1 MAIKYLDQI
10 NVSNKKVLIRA
21 DFNVPYDKNMNITD
35 DTRITSTLP
44 TIEYCLNQNATV
56 ILVSHLGRPKGKPV
70 PEMSLKPVAKRLSE
84 LLKKDVVFI
93 DKPVTQGIQD
103 EISRLK
109 PGDVALLENIRFYP
123 EEEKNDESFGKLLG
137 SLADVYVNDAFA
149 TAHRGHA
156 SNEAITRYVKECVA
170 GFLMKDELEYFKK
183 ALVQPEKPVTA
194 IIGGVKIST
203 KIDVLKNIIPKVDNL
218 LIGGGMSYTF
228 LKALG
233 YNIGKSVVEDDQLN
247 TAKEIIE
254 LAKKHNVNLVLPED
268 IVVANKFDSPEGKEV
283 VPITAIPDNKE
294 GVDIGPIT
302 RKKFADI
309 IKQSKTIIW
318 NGPLGA
324 FETKDF
330 SEGTNEIAKVV
341 AESGTTSVIGGGDT
355 GAAINASGFA
365 DKMTYISTAGGAFLE
380 LMEGKTLPA
389 VKALDK

>member
-44 TIEYCLNQNATV
+44 TIEYCLKQNATV

-70 PEMSLKPVAKRLSE
+70 PEMSLKPVAIRLSE

-103 EISRLK
+103 EINKLK

-123 EEEKNDESFGKLLG
+123 EEEKNDENFGKLLG
-137 SLADVYVNDAFA
+137 ALADVYVNDAFA

-183 ALVQPEKPVTA
+183 ALVQPQKPVTA

-203 KIDVLKNIIPKVDNL
+203 KIEVLKNIIPKVDNL

-233 YNIGKSVVEDDQLN
+233 YNIGKSVVEEDQLH

-254 LAKKHNVNLVLPED
+254 LAKKHNVNLLLPED
-268 IVVANKFDSPEGKEV
+268 IVVANQFDSPEGKEV
-283 VPITAIPDNKE
+283 VPITSIPDNKE
-294 GVDIGPIT
+294 GVDIGPAT
-302 RKKFADI
+302 RKKFAEI
-309 IKQSKTIIW
+309 IKQSKTVIW

-324 FETKDF
+324 FETKEF
-330 SEGTNEIAKVV
+330 AEGTGEIAKIV
-341 AESGTTSVIGGGDT
+341 AESGCTSVIGGGDT
-355 GAAINASGFA
+355 GAAINSSGYA

-380 LMEGKTLPA
+380 LMEGKILPA

>member
-44 TIEYCLNQNATV
+44 TIEYCLKQNATV

-70 PEMSLKPVAKRLSE
+70 PEMSLKPVAIRLSE

-103 EISRLK
+103 EINKLK

-123 EEEKNDESFGKLLG
+123 EEEKNDENFGKLLG
-137 SLADVYVNDAFA
+137 ALADVYVNDAFA

-183 ALVQPEKPVTA
+183 ALVQPQKPVTA

-203 KIDVLKNIIPKVDNL
+203 KIEVLKNIIPKVDNL

-233 YNIGKSVVEDDQLN
+233 YNIGKSVVEEDQLH

-254 LAKKHNVNLVLPED
+254 LAKKHNVNLLLPED
-268 IVVANKFDSPEGKEV
+268 IVVANQFDSPEGKEV
-283 VPITAIPDNKE
+283 VPITSIPDNKE
-294 GVDIGPIT
+294 GVDIGPAT
-302 RKKFADI
+302 RKKFAEI
-309 IKQSKTIIW
+309 IKQSKTVIW

-324 FETKDF
+324 FETKEF
-330 SEGTNEIAKVV
+330 AEGTGEIAKVV
-341 AESGTTSVIGGGDT
+341 AESGCTSVIGGGDT
-355 GAAINASGFA
+355 GAAINSSGYA

-380 LMEGKTLPA
+380 LMEGKILPA

>member
-44 TIEYCLNQNATV
+44 TIEYCLKQNATV

-93 DKPVTQGIQD
+93 DKPITQGIQD
-103 EISRLK
+103 EINKLK

-123 EEEKNDESFGKLLG
+123 EEEKNDENFGKLLG

-294 GVDIGPIT
+294 GVDIGPMT
-302 RKKFADI
+302 RKKFSDI

-324 FETKDF
+324 FETKEF
-330 SEGTNEIAKVV
+330 AEGTNEIAKVV
-341 AESGTTSVIGGGDT
+341 GESGNTSVIGGGDT
-355 GAAINASGFA
+355 GAAINASGYA
-365 DKMTYISTAGGAFLE
+365 NKMTYISTAGGAFLE
-380 LMEGKTLPA
+380 LMEGKILPA

>member
-44 TIEYCLNQNATV
+44 TIEYCLKQNAIV

-93 DKPVTQGIQD
+93 DKPITQGIQD
-103 EISRLK
+103 EINKLK

-123 EEEKNDESFGKLLG
+123 EEEKNDENFGKLLG

-183 ALVQPEKPVTA
+183 ALVQPQKPVTA

-233 YNIGKSVVEDDQLN
+233 YNIGKSVVEDDQLT

-254 LAKKHNVNLVLPED
+254 LAKKHNVNLLLPED

-283 VPITAIPDNKE
+283 VPITSIPDNKE
-294 GVDIGPIT
+294 GVDIGPAT
-302 RKKFADI
+302 RKKFSEI
-309 IKQSKTIIW
+309 IKQSKTVIW

-324 FETKDF
+324 FETKEF
-330 SEGTNEIAKVV
+330 AEGTGEIAKVV
-341 AESGTTSVIGGGDT
+341 AESGCTSVIGGGDT
-355 GAAINASGFA
+355 GAAINSSGYA

-380 LMEGKTLPA
+380 LMEGKILPA

>member
-44 TIEYCLNQNATV
+44 TIEYCLKQNATV

-70 PEMSLKPVAKRLSE
+70 PEMSLQPVAKRLSE

-93 DKPVTQGIQD
+93 NKPITQGIQD
-103 EISRLK
+103 EINKLK

-123 EEEKNDESFGKLLG
+123 EEEKNDENFGKLLG

-183 ALVQPEKPVTA
+183 ALVQPQKPVTA

-233 YNIGKSVVEDDQLN
+233 YTIGKSVVEDDQLN

-254 LAKKHNVNLVLPED
+254 LAKKHNVNLLLPED

-283 VPITAIPDNKE
+283 VPITNIPDNKE
-294 GVDIGPIT
+294 GVDIGPAT

-309 IKQSKTIIW
+309 IKKSKTVIW

-324 FETKDF
+324 FETKEF
-330 SEGTNEIAKVV
+330 AEGTGEIAKVV
-341 AESGTTSVIGGGDT
+341 AESGCTSVIGGGDT
-355 GAAINASGFA
+355 GAAINSTGYA

-380 LMEGKTLPA
+380 LMEGKILPA

>member
-10 NVSNKKVLIRA
+10 DVSNKKVFIRA

-44 TIEYCLNQNATV
+44 TIEYCLKQNATV

-84 LLKKDVVFI
+84 LLKKDVLFI
-93 DKPVTQGIQD
+93 DKPITQGIQD
-103 EISRLK
+103 DINKLK

-123 EEEKNDESFGKLLG
+123 EEEKNDENFGKMLG

-218 LIGGGMSYTF
+218 LVGGGMSYTF

-233 YNIGKSVVEDDQLN
+233 YNIGKSVVEDDQLD

-254 LAKKHNVNLVLPED
+254 LAKKHNVNLILPED

-283 VPITAIPDNKE
+283 VPITNIPDNKE
-294 GVDIGPIT
+294 GVDIGPNT
-302 RKKFADI
+302 RKKFAEI
-309 IKQSKTIIW
+309 IQHSKTVIW

-324 FETKDF
+324 FETKEF
-330 SEGTNEIAKVV
+330 AEGTNEIARVV
-341 AESGTTSVIGGGDT
+341 ANSGCTSVIGGGDT
-355 GAAINASGFA
+355 GAAINASGYA

-380 LMEGKTLPA
+380 LMEGKVLPA

>member
-44 TIEYCLNQNATV
+44 TIEYCLKQNATV

-93 DKPVTQGIQD
+93 DKPITQGIQD
-103 EISRLK
+103 EINKLK

-123 EEEKNDESFGKLLG
+123 EEEKNDENFGKLLG
-137 SLADVYVNDAFA
+137 ALADVYVNDAFA

-183 ALVQPEKPVTA
+183 ALVQPQKPVTA

-203 KIDVLKNIIPKVDNL
+203 KIEVLKNIIPKVDNL

-233 YNIGKSVVEDDQLN
+233 YNIGKSVVEEDQLH

-254 LAKKHNVNLVLPED
+254 LAKKHNVNLLLPED
-268 IVVANKFDSPEGKEV
+268 IVVANQFDSPEGKEV
-283 VPITAIPDNKE
+283 VPITSIPDNKE
-294 GVDIGPIT
+294 GVDIGPAT
-302 RKKFADI
+302 RKKFAEI
-309 IKQSKTIIW
+309 IKQSKTVIW

-324 FETKDF
+324 FETKEF
-330 SEGTNEIAKVV
+330 AEGTGEIAKIV
-341 AESGTTSVIGGGDT
+341 AESGCTSVIGGGDT
-355 GAAINASGFA
+355 GAAINSSGYA

-380 LMEGKTLPA
+380 LMEGKILPA

>member
-44 TIEYCLNQNATV
+44 TIEYCLKQNATV

-84 LLKKDVVFI
+84 LLKKDVIFI
-93 DKPVTQGIQD
+93 DKPITQGIQD
-103 EISRLK
+103 DINKLK

-123 EEEKNDESFGKLLG
+123 EEEKNDENFGKLLG

-233 YNIGKSVVEDDQLN
+233 YKIGKSVVEDDQLN

-254 LAKKHNVNLVLPED
+254 MAKKHNVNLVLPED
-268 IVVANKFDSPEGKEV
+268 IVVANSFDSPEGKEV
-283 VPITAIPDNKE
+283 VPITNIPDNKE
-294 GVDIGPIT
+294 GVDIGPAT
-302 RKKFADI
+302 RKKFSDI
-309 IKQSKTIIW
+309 IKQSKTVIW

-324 FETKDF
+324 FETKEFAD
-330 SEGTNEIAKVV
+330 GTNEIAKVV
-341 AESGTTSVIGGGDT
+341 GESGCTSVIGGGDT
-355 GAAINASGFA
+355 GAAINASGYA
-365 DKMTYISTAGGAFLE
+365 NKMSYISTAGGAFLE

>member
-44 TIEYCLNQNATV
+44 TIEYCLKQNATV

-84 LLKKDVVFI
+84 LLKKDVLFI
-93 DKPVTQGIQD
+93 DKPITQGIQD
-103 EISRLK
+103 EINKLK

-123 EEEKNDESFGKLLG
+123 EEEKNDENFGKLLG

-183 ALVQPEKPVTA
+183 ALVQPQKPVTA

-233 YNIGKSVVEDDQLN
+233 YNIGKSVVEDDQLT

-254 LAKKHNVNLVLPED
+254 LAKKHNVNLLLPED
-268 IVVANKFDSPEGKEV
+268 IVVANKFDNPDGKEV
-283 VPITAIPDNKE
+283 VPITSIPDNKE
-294 GVDIGPIT
+294 GVDIGPAT
-302 RKKFADI
+302 RKKFAEI
-309 IKQSKTIIW
+309 IKKSKTIIW

-324 FETKDF
+324 FETKEF
-330 SEGTNEIAKVV
+330 AEGTGEIAKVV
-341 AESGTTSVIGGGDT
+341 AESGCTSVIGGGDT
-355 GAAINASGFA
+355 GAAINSSGYA

-380 LMEGKTLPA
+380 LMEGKILPA

>member
-44 TIEYCLNQNATV
+44 TIEYCLKQNATV

-84 LLKKDVVFI
+84 LLKKDVLFI
-93 DKPVTQGIQD
+93 DKPITQGIQD
-103 EISRLK
+103 EINKLK

-123 EEEKNDESFGKLLG
+123 EEEKNDENFGKLLG

-183 ALVQPEKPVTA
+183 ALVQPQKPVTA

-233 YNIGKSVVEDDQLN
+233 YTIGKSVVEDDQLN

-254 LAKKHNVNLVLPED
+254 LAKKHNVNLLLPED

-283 VPITAIPDNKE
+283 VPITSIPDNKE
-294 GVDIGPIT
+294 GVDIGPAT

-309 IKQSKTIIW
+309 IKKSKTVIW

-324 FETKDF
+324 FETKEF
-330 SEGTNEIAKVV
+330 AEGTGEIAKVV
-341 AESGTTSVIGGGDT
+341 AESGCTSVIGGGDT
-355 GAAINASGFA
+355 GAAINSTGYA

-380 LMEGKTLPA
+380 LMEGKILPA

>member
-44 TIEYCLNQNATV
+44 TIEYCLKQNATV

-103 EISRLK
+103 EINKLK

-123 EEEKNDESFGKLLG
+123 EEEKNDENFGKLLG
-137 SLADVYVNDAFA
+137 ALADVYVNDAFA

-183 ALVQPEKPVTA
+183 ALVQPQKPVTA

-203 KIDVLKNIIPKVDNL
+203 KIEVLKNIIPKVDNL

-233 YNIGKSVVEDDQLN
+233 YNIGKSVVEEDQLH

-254 LAKKHNVNLVLPED
+254 LAKKHNVNLLLPED

-283 VPITAIPDNKE
+283 VPITSIPDNKE
-294 GVDIGPIT
+294 GVDIGPAT
-302 RKKFADI
+302 RKKFAEI
-309 IKQSKTIIW
+309 IKQSKTVIW

-324 FETKDF
+324 FETKEF
-330 SEGTNEIAKVV
+330 AEGTSEIAKVV
-341 AESGTTSVIGGGDT
+341 AESGCTSVIGGGDT
-355 GAAINASGFA
+355 GAAINSSGYA